1 MRVENQLWQAACE
14 CLKEN
19 LRHSQ
24 AMGLAR
30 DIRKLDAAEGFRSLR
45 LSILAT
51 SNLDFLA
58 PVLEVAAFADRIHLK
73 TQVAGFNQ
81 VDQQTLDPASTLYG
95 FAPNFVLIAARAEDI
110 VADLAYELES
120 VDGAQI
126 DQWISQIGAKLAS
139 WCAPL
144 TKAGIQVVFLSF
156 ARPAYAPLG
165 IREFGHPKGHTRVW
179 TRLNDVLAEVASK
192 YPGSTVIDFEGL
204 VRRIGMQNWEDPKFW
219 NLAKI
224 AGGSKFAG
232 ALASEVMPILR
243 EHAGR
248 RRKCLVLDLDNTL
261 WGGIIGEDG
270 IQGVKLGGDYP
281 GNIYREF
288 QRRILDLWKTGVL
301 LAINS
306 KNNPA
311 DAEVMITEHPEML
324 LRLDHFVSR
333 QINWID
339 KAENLKAIAREVN
352 IGLDSLVFVD
362 DNPVEVERVR
372 NALPEVTVF
381 QIPSDLALL
390 PRQFAEVCKLFEGA
404 TVSEEDRQRN
414 VMYQQNQLRVSQM
427 SAVSSVEEFLDTLEM
442 KAEVDSLHSGNLSRV
457 VQLLHKTNQFNVT
470 TRRHTEQFIAAL
482 MNNPNWLVYV
492 VRLKDKFGDNGIVLV
507 AIVEVTGRDARLDTF
522 LMSCR
527 VIGRSLEQAMI
538 GVITADLRQRGA
550 QVLVGDYI
558 PTAKNQMVADL
569 FPRLGF
575 VSDGGAAESMR
586 YTLSVGDGY
595 NQTPEYIAISRLN
608 PEK

>member
-1 MRVENQLWQAACE
+1 MSDANQLCQAARE
-14 CLKEN
+14 CLKAN
-19 LRHSQ
+19 LPHAQ

-30 DIRKLDAAEGFRSLR
+30 DIRKLDAADGFRPMR

-58 PVLEVAAFADRIHLK
+58 PVLEVTALADRIHLK
-73 TQVAGFNQ
+73 TQTAAFNQ
-81 VDQQTLDPASTLYG
+81 VDQQTLDPASSLYG
-95 FAPNFVLIAARAEDI
+95 FAPNLVLIAARAEDI
-110 VADLAYELES
+110 VAELAYDLES
-120 VDGAQI
+120 VDGTQI
-126 DQWISQIGAKLAS
+126 DQWINQIGAKLNS

-144 TKAGIQVVFLSF
+144 SQAGIQVVFFSF
-156 ARPAYAPLG
+156 ARPAHSPQG
-165 IREFGHPKGHTRVW
+165 IREFGQLKGHTRVW
-179 TRLNDVLAEVASK
+179 NRLNDVLAEVAGK
-192 YPGSTVIDFEGL
+192 YPGVNVIDFEGL
-204 VRRIGMQNWEDPKFW
+204 VRRIGLLQWEDPKLW
-219 NLAKI
+219 NLARI

-232 ALASEVMPILR
+232 ALAGEVMPILR
-243 EHAGR
+243 ERAGK

-288 QRRILDLWKTGVL
+288 QRRILDLWKMGVL
-301 LAINS
+301 LAVNS

-311 DAEVMITEHPEML
+311 DAEGMITEHPEML

-333 QINWID
+333 QINWVD
-339 KAENLKAIAREVN
+339 KVENLKAIAREVN

-381 QIPSDLALL
+381 QVPADLAQL
-390 PRQFAEVCKLFEGA
+390 PRQFAAVCKLFEGV

-414 VMYQQNQLRVSQM
+414 VMYQQNQLRESQM
-427 SAVSSVEEFLDTLEM
+427 AAMSSVEEFLATLDM
-442 KAEVDSLHSGNLSRV
+442 KAEVDGLHSGNLSRV

-470 TRRHTEQFIAAL
+470 TRRHTEQFIASL
-482 MNNPNWLVYV
+482 MTNPDWPVYA
-492 VRLKDKFGDNGIVLV
+492 VRLKDKFGDNGIVLI
-507 AIVEVTGRDARLDTF
+507 AIVEVTGTAARLDTF

-527 VIGRSLEQAMI
+527 VIGRTLEQAVI
-538 GVITADLRQRGA
+538 GVITADLRARGS
-550 QVLVGDYI
+550 QVLIGEYI
-558 PTAKNQMVADL
+558 PTAKNEMVADL

-575 VSDGGAAESMR
+575 ALEDQSPERLR
-586 YTLSVGDGY
+586 YSLLVGEGY
-595 NQTPEYIAISRLN
+595 DKTPEYLVIERHN
-608 PEK
+608 EKK

>member
-1 MRVENQLWQAACE
+1 MSDKNLLCQAARE
-14 CLKEN
+14 CLKAN
-19 LRHSQ
+19 LPHAK

-30 DIRKLDAAEGFRSLR
+30 DIRKLEAAEGFRPMR

-58 PVLEVAAFADRIHLK
+58 PVLEVTAFADRIHLK

-81 VDQQTLDPASTLYG
+81 VDQQTLDPASSLYG
-95 FAPNFVLIAARAEDI
+95 FAPNLVLIAARAEDI
-110 VADLAYELES
+110 VADLAYDLES
-120 VDGAQI
+120 VDGAHI
-126 DQWISQIGAKLAS
+126 DQWISQIGAKLTS

-144 TKAGIQVVFLSF
+144 AKAGIQVVFLSF
-156 ARPAYAPLG
+156 ARPAHAPLG

-179 TRLNDVLAEVASK
+179 NQLNDILAEVTGK
-192 YPGSTVIDFEGL
+192 YPGVNVIDFEGL
-204 VRRIGMQNWEDPKFW
+204 VRRIGLQHWEDPKLW

-270 IQGVKLGGDYP
+270 IPGVKLGGDYP

-288 QRRILDLWKTGVL
+288 QRRILDLWKMGVL
-301 LAINS
+301 LAVNS

-311 DAEVMITEHPEML
+311 DAEGMITEHPEML

-333 QINWID
+333 QINWVD
-339 KAENLKAIAREVN
+339 KVENLKTIAREVN

-372 NALPEVTVF
+372 NALPEITVF
-381 QIPSDLALL
+381 QVPSDLALL
-390 PRQFAEVCKLFEGA
+390 PRQFAEVCKLFEGV

-414 VMYQQNQLRVSQM
+414 VMYQQNQLRESQM
-427 SAVSSVEEFLDTLEM
+427 AAVSSVEEFLGTLEM
-442 KAEVDSLHSGNLSRV
+442 KVEVDGLHSGNLSRV

-482 MNNPNWLVYV
+482 MTNPDWLVYA

-507 AIVEVTGRDARLDTF
+507 AIVEVTGTDARLDTF

-527 VIGRSLEQAMI
+527 VIGRSLEQAVI
-538 GVITADLRQRGA
+538 GVITADLRVRGA
-550 QVLVGDYI
+550 QVLVGEYI

-569 FPRLGF
+569 FPRMGF
-575 VSDGGAAESMR
+575 AADGGAAESMR
-586 YTLSVGDGY
+586 YTLSVGAGY
-595 NQTPEYIAISRLN
+595 DQTPEYIVIERLN
-608 PEK
+608 QKK